1 MFSLF
6 TLLNLVSLTGWMVV
20 LSILVSQSSL
30 IPSSSTE
37 WTNRFF
43 EPSSSSFPSLS
54 SDNRL
59 LLIDT
64 LLFLE
69 GICFI
74 EVGRIAIGQLKGN
87 LALGVVLHMI
97 RMTCLLMVLP
107 NGLVGLNHGRDD
119 DVDSK
124 WQELISMLV
133 LYSWALTEIGRYPMY
148 LFPSSSTARYVRLVL
163 PLVTFPIGA
172 FAEAL
177 GAYRA
182 LKELV
187 TSDGDGSDTFHLVK
201 IVLLGLVVLVN
212 SVLGPTM
219 AYPALLKKG
228 LPALLG
234 NEAATAK
241 RKKKNE

>member
-1 MFSLF
+1 M
-6 TLLNLVSLTGWMVV
+6 
-20 LSILVSQSSL
+20 
-30 IPSSSTE
+30 
-37 WTNRFF
+37 
-43 EPSSSSFPSLS
+43 
-54 SDNRL
+54 
-59 LLIDT
+59 
-64 LLFLE
+64 
-69 GICFI
+69 
-74 EVGRIAIGQLKGN
+74 GRIAIGQLKGN

-187 TSDGDGSDTFHLVK
+187 TSGGDGSDTFHLVK